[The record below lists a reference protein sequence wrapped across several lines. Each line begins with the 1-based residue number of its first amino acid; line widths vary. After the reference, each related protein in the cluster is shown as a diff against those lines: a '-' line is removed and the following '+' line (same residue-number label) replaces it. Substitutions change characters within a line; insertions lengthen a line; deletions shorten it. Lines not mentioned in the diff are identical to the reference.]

1 MFIKESPSCCGH
13 NSPVCVYVCACGGHF
28 VSPKLEDAFII
39 VLHLRKEYM
48 SVPTE
53 EGSNF
58 NWMEKEECKVFECVA
73 VCWNMLQYVAV
84 CRSVLE
90 EE

>member
-1 MFIKESPSCCGH
+1 M
-13 NSPVCVYVCACGGHF
+13 
-28 VSPKLEDAFII
+28 
-39 VLHLRKEYM
+39 
-48 SVPTE
+48 PTE
-53 EGSNF
+53 EGS

-73 VCWNMLQYVAV
+73 VCWNMLQSVAV